1 MPTVIHLRADTKPF
15 ERRSPLSP
23 KTAKA
28 LLDAGYTVRVERS
41 AERIYNDEEF
51 VEVGAELV
59 PAGSWVKAPKEDIIF
74 GLKELP
80 EDDIDLPHTYIHF
93 QHIFKKQT
101 GWAPS
106 LSRFARAGVLHPG
119 VTQGEV
125 PLFENAPALVS
136 HVKSVLEPA
145 IAANNGQAPRIIVIG
160 ALGRCGS
167 GAVQFCREIGLDEES
182 IIKWDMAETAKGG
195 PFKEVVESDIF
206 VNCVYLG
213 PNPAPPFVTFDS
225 LATPE
230 RRLRVICDVSCDPN
244 SPNNPIP
251 IYSTWSTFDKPT
263 IPTSKPV
270 NDPELRIIAID
281 HLPTLI
287 PRESSDEYSG
297 LLLPALLTL
306 DRRDTE
312 GVWTRAEATY
322 KDRVTLRTLRA
333 ANSGEKAAM
342 ESLISKGFGRSGS
355 RRRELM
361 AQFVIPQGPKD
372 SSALEEAL
380 DSARRSNEA
389 SKASS
394 STTHATTDST
404 GKVKKAFFEKWD
416 QQKLMRILQSQR
428 QQQRDTKGT
437 ASWPGTPVKTL
448 DPDQFIPKETIW
460 GKPPGENLKQTK
472 RANWWRRNADKIMP
486 PLGRGEWE
494 MLKEL
499 SNGGQERGEWQI
511 PERRPLANS
520 LAATEERTAQT
531 KWNWEDYATK
541 PTAIVEKPR
550 SLKQQRRT
558 GQKDSGPY
566 SVKDRDRNLSTRW
579 FQRAY
584 TRAWQLT
591 PTMTQDPN
599 TLKYSFT
606 WGSIQSRLPPAA
618 KHQLDIFKGVDEN
631 GRKQQK
637 TPSS

>member
-1 MPTVIHLRADTKPF
+1 MPAPAYPLPTSPSPVQLYRHLLRECSYLPPAFRAEIASTIQDRFHRHRKYDT
-15 ERRSPLSP
+15 R
-23 KTAKA
+23 AKA
-28 LLDAGYTVRVERS
+28 HL
-41 AERIYNDEEF
+41 
-51 VEVGAELV
+51 
-59 PAGSWVKAPKEDIIF
+59 
-74 GLKELP
+74 
-80 EDDIDLPHTYIHF
+80 
-93 QHIFKKQT
+93 
-101 GWAPS
+101 
-106 LSRFARAGVLHPG
+106 ARAY
-119 VTQGEV
+119 
-125 PLFENAPALVS
+125 
-136 HVKSVLEPA
+136 
-145 IAANNGQAPRIIVIG
+145 
-160 ALGRCGS
+160 
-167 GAVQFCREIGLDEES
+167 
-182 IIKWDMAETAKGG
+182 TA
-195 PFKEVVESDIF
+195 
-206 VNCVYLG
+206 
-213 PNPAPPFVTFDS
+213 
-225 LATPE
+225 
-230 RRLRVICDVSCDPN
+230 
-244 SPNNPIP
+244 
-251 IYSTWSTFDKPT
+251 
-263 IPTSKPV
+263 
-270 NDPELRIIAID
+270 
-281 HLPTLI
+281 
-287 PRESSDEYSG
+287 
-297 LLLPALLTL
+297 
-306 DRRDTE
+306 
-312 GVWTRAEATY
+312 
-322 KDRVTLRTLRA
+322 LRTLRA

-389 SKASS
+389 NKASS
-394 STTHATTDST
+394 STTHATSDDTV
-404 GKVKKAFFEKWD
+404 KVKKAFFEKWD
-416 QQKLMRILQSQR
+416 QEKLMKILQSQR

-520 LAATEERTAQT
+520 LAATEEMTAQT

-618 KHQLDIFKGVDEN
+618 KHQLDIFEGVDEN